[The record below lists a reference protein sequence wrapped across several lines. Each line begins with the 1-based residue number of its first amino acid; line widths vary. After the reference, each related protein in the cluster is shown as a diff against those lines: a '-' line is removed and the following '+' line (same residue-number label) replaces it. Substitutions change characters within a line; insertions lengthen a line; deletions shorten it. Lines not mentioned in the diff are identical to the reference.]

1 MVVVA
6 AVVVAVEVV
15 PPLPAAGQPAELA
28 PAGGAFGRFYEGLG
42 YLAGLILAIMA
53 GAVFLQVVLRY
64 IGSRRPQSDPDAA
77 EAIAMAEADR
87 RREAARRPTGGTG
100 MWQ

>member
-1 MVVVA
+1 MSLLGIFIIAFLIVVL
-6 AVVVAVEVV
+6 AVVV
-15 PPLPAAGQPAELA
+15 
-28 PAGGAFGRFYEGLG
+28 
-42 YLAGLILAIMA
+42 
-53 GAVFLQVVLRY
+53 LRD
-64 IGSRRPQSDPDAA
+64 IGSRRPKSDPGAA

>member
-1 MVVVA
+1 VSLLGIFIVAFVVVVL
-6 AVVVAVEVV
+6 AVVV
-15 PPLPAAGQPAELA
+15 L
-28 PAGGAFGRFYEGLG
+28 RF
-42 YLAGLILAIMA
+42 
-53 GAVFLQVVLRY
+53 
-64 IGSRRPQSDPDAA
+64 IGSRRPKSDPDAA

>member
-1 MVVVA
+1 VTLLAIFIIAFLVVVL
-6 AVVVAVEVV
+6 AV
-15 PPLPAAGQPAELA
+15 
-28 PAGGAFGRFYEGLG
+28 
-42 YLAGLILAIMA
+42 
-53 GAVFLQVVLRY
+53 VVLRY
-64 IGSRRPQSDPDAA
+64 IGSRRPKSDPDTA

>member
-1 MVVVA
+1 MSLLAILIIAFLVVVLA
-6 AVVVAVEVV
+6 A
-15 PPLPAAGQPAELA
+15 
-28 PAGGAFGRFYEGLG
+28 
-42 YLAGLILAIMA
+42 
-53 GAVFLQVVLRY
+53 VVLRY
-64 IGSRRPQSDPDAA
+64 LGSRRPKSDPDAA

>member
-1 MVVVA
+1 VSLLAIFIISLVVVI
-6 AVVVAVEVV
+6 VAV
-15 PPLPAAGQPAELA
+15 A
-28 PAGGAFGRFYEGLG
+28 
-42 YLAGLILAIMA
+42 
-53 GAVFLQVVLRY
+53 VLRF
-64 IGSRRPQSDPDAA
+64 IGSRRPKSDPGAA

>member
-1 MVVVA
+1 MS
-6 AVVVAVEVV
+6 
-15 PPLPAAGQPAELA
+15 L
-28 PAGGAFGRFYEGLG
+28 
-42 YLAGLILAIMA
+42 LAIFIVA
-53 GAVFLQVVLRY
+53 FLLVVLAVVVLRY
-64 IGSRRPQSDPDAA
+64 IGSRRPKPDADAA

>member
-1 MVVVA
+1 VSLLAIFIIALVVV
-6 AVVVAVEVV
+6 
-15 PPLPAAGQPAELA
+15 
-28 PAGGAFGRFYEGLG
+28 
-42 YLAGLILAIMA
+42 ILAV
-53 GAVFLQVVLRY
+53 GVLRY
-64 IGSRRPQSDPDAA
+64 IGSRRPKSDPNAA

>member
-1 MVVVA
+1 MGLLAVLIVAFVVVVL
-6 AVVVAVEVV
+6 AVVV
-15 PPLPAAGQPAELA
+15 L
-28 PAGGAFGRFYEGLG
+28 RF
-42 YLAGLILAIMA
+42 
-53 GAVFLQVVLRY
+53 
-64 IGSRRPQSDPDAA
+64 IGSRRPKRDPEAA

>member
-1 MVVVA
+1 MSLLGIFIIAFLVVVL
-6 AVVVAVEVV
+6 AV
-15 PPLPAAGQPAELA
+15 
-28 PAGGAFGRFYEGLG
+28 
-42 YLAGLILAIMA
+42 
-53 GAVFLQVVLRY
+53 VVLRY
-64 IGSRRPQSDPDAA
+64 IGSRRPKSDPGAA

>member
-1 MVVVA
+1 VSLLAIFVIAFVVVIV
-6 AVVVAVEVV
+6 AVVV
-15 PPLPAAGQPAELA
+15 L
-28 PAGGAFGRFYEGLG
+28 R
-42 YLAGLILAIMA
+42 LI
-53 GAVFLQVVLRY
+53 V
-64 IGSRRPQSDPDAA
+64 SRRPTSDPEAA

>member
-1 MVVVA
+1 VGLLEILIVA
-6 AVVVAVEVV
+6 FVIVIVAV
-15 PPLPAAGQPAELA
+15 A
-28 PAGGAFGRFYEGLG
+28 
-42 YLAGLILAIMA
+42 
-53 GAVFLQVVLRY
+53 VLRF
-64 IGSRRPQSDPDAA
+64 IGSRRPKPDAETA

>member
-1 MVVVA
+1 MS
-6 AVVVAVEVV
+6 
-15 PPLPAAGQPAELA
+15 L
-28 PAGGAFGRFYEGLG
+28 
-42 YLAGLILAIMA
+42 LAIFIVA
-53 GAVFLQVVLRY
+53 FLIVVLAVVVLRY
-64 IGSRRPQSDPDAA
+64 IGSRRPKSDPDAA